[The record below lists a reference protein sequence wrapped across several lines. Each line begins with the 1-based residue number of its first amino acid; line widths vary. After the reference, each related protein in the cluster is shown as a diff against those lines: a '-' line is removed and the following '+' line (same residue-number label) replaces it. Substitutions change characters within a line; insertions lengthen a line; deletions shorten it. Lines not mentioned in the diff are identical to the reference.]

1 MNTMSTG
8 QRLTIINHKTDND
21 KYSKRGWEEIEQAL
35 NECAK
40 DLMVPKKDE
49 FLIRAVYEV
58 DRQHFD
64 FGRNP
69 RDIPIDENDP
79 LKRE

>member
-1 MNTMSTG
+1 
-8 QRLTIINHKTDND
+8 
-21 KYSKRGWEEIEQAL
+21 
-35 NECAK
+35 
-40 DLMVPKKDE
+40 MVPKKDE
-49 FLIRAVYEV
+49 FLIRAVYE
-58 DRQHFD
+58 DDKQHFD